1 MIDRRTV
8 LHLLGFGAMG
18 GIAGVG
24 TASAEDFLPRRADT
38 FLSDRKDVPFDPK
51 DLAEAGPLGDTVLG
65 KPGAPVTVIE
75 YASLGCPICRVFHAQ
90 VLPKLKKTYIDTGK
104 VTYIYR
110 EFPIGKSSQAAAA
123 VSRCVPAKD
132 YFRISERMMANQ
144 GKWAAKEIQADALYK
159 LVQDTGVDRA
169 AFDSCL
175 ANQSIND
182 GLVWVKQR
190 GRKLG
195 VQGTPTFFING
206 QKLRGALSFEEMQK
220 LIEPHLASAKPA

>member
-8 LHLLGFGAMG
+8 LHMLSLSAIG
-18 GIAGVG
+18 GITGIG
-24 TASAEDFLPRRADT
+24 TAFGQDMPPQPDT
-38 FLSDRKDVPFDPK
+38 FYSDRKDVPVKPEE
-51 DLAEAGPLGDTVLG
+51 LAEPGPLGDTVIG
-65 KPGAPVTVIE
+65 KPGAPVTIIE
-75 YASLGCPICRVFHAQ
+75 YASLACPICRVFHAQ
-90 VLPKLKKTYIDTGK
+90 VLPKIKKAYIDTGK

-110 EFPIGKSSQAAAA
+110 EFPIGKSAQAAAV

-144 GKWAAKEIQADALYK
+144 NKWAAQEIQADALYK
-159 LVQDTGVDRA
+159 LVQDTGVTRD

-175 ANQSIND
+175 ANQSINE
-182 GLVWVKQR
+182 GIVWVKQR

-220 LIEPHLASAKPA
+220 LIEPHLASAEPA

>member
-8 LHLLGFGAMG
+8 LRILGLGAIAG
-18 GIAGVG
+18 ATGPGIAV
-24 TASAEDFLPRRADT
+24 ADDFPRQADT
-38 FLSDRKDVPFDPK
+38 FYSDRKDIPIDPK

-65 KPGAPVTVIE
+65 TPGAPVTIIE
-75 YASLGCPICRVFHAQ
+75 YASLACPICRSFHGS
-90 VLPKLKKTYIDTGK
+90 VLPKLKKAYIDTGK
-104 VTYIYR
+104 VLYIYR
-110 EFPIGKSSQAAAA
+110 EFPIGKSAQAAAA

-144 GKWAAKEIQADALYK
+144 NKWAAQEIQADALYK
-159 LVQDTGVDRA
+159 LVQDTGLKRD

-182 GLVWVKQR
+182 GITWSKQR

-220 LIEPHLASAKPA
+220 VIEPHLASAKPA

>member
-8 LHLLGFGAMG
+8 LHMLGLGAIG
-18 GIAGVG
+18 GMTG
-24 TASAEDFLPRRADT
+24 TAKALAEEAPPPAAT
-38 FLSDRKDVPFDPK
+38 FYSDRKDIPIKPEE
-51 DLAEAGPLGDTVLG
+51 LAEPGPLGDTVLG
-65 KPGAPVTVIE
+65 KPGAPVTIIE
-75 YASLGCPICRVFHAQ
+75 YASLACPICRVFHAQ
-90 VLPKLKKTYIDTGK
+90 ALPKLKKAYIDTGK

-110 EFPIGKSSQAAAA
+110 EFPIGKSAQAAAA
-123 VSRCVPAKD
+123 VSRCAPPKD
-132 YFRISERMMANQ
+132 YFRISERMLANLN
-144 GKWAAKEIQADALYK
+144 KWAAKEIQADALYK
-159 LVQDTGVDRA
+159 LVQDTGVTRD

-182 GLVWVKQR
+182 GIVWVKQR

-206 QKLRGALSFEEMQK
+206 QKLRGALSFEEMQT

>member
-8 LHLLGFGAMG
+8 LHLLGLGAIG
-18 GIAGVG
+18 GMTGAA
-24 TASAEDFLPRRADT
+24 TAFAEEPTRSADT
-38 FLSDRKDVPFDPK
+38 FYSDQKDIPFKPEE
-51 DLAEAGPLGDTVLG
+51 LAEPGPLGDTVLG
-65 KPGAPVTVIE
+65 KPGAPVTIIE
-75 YASLGCPICRVFHAQ
+75 YASLGCPICRSFHAQ
-90 VLPKLKKTYIDTGK
+90 VLPKLKKAYIDTGK

-110 EFPIGKSSQAAAA
+110 EFAIGKSAQAAAV

-132 YFRISERMMANQ
+132 YFRMSERMLANQ

-159 LVQDTGVDRA
+159 LVQDTGLKRD

-182 GLVWVKQR
+182 GIVWVKQR

-206 QKLRGALSFEEMQK
+206 QKLRGALSFEEMQA
-220 LIEPHLASAKPA
+220 LIEPYLASAKPA